1 MLDGKKI
8 VLGVTGGIA
17 AYKAVEVA
25 SRLRQMGADVY
36 VIMTREAAQFVTE
49 LTFREISGNPVAM
62 DMWAPVTHWNV
73 AHVTLANLADAVL
86 IAPATANIIAKAAVG
101 LADDMLSTTLLATS
115 APLFFAPAMN
125 TRMYENSVVQK
136 NLKILEER
144 GAHIIPP
151 AYGHLACGTK
161 GAGRLPESETLVS
174 ALDTFFGRQGTMS
187 GVKVLVTAAGTL
199 EPIDPVRYIGNHSS
213 GKMGYAIA
221 AEAVARGASVVLIS
235 GPSALSPPAGLTK
248 FISVQTAF
256 QMRDAVLA
264 EAETS
269 DLIIKAAAVSDYRV
283 SRIAANKIKKD
294 ANELTL
300 HLEKNPDILWEL
312 GQRKRPGQVLVGFA
326 AETQNLLAYA
336 RVKLEKK
343 NLDFIVANDVSRT
356 DVGFNT
362 ETNLIKLLDRFG
374 KTEEF
379 PLLEKRRL
387 AVLLLDRVWPVGD
400 ETTKKIV

>member
-1 MLDGKKI
+1 
-8 VLGVTGGIA
+8 
-17 AYKAVEVA
+17 
-25 SRLRQMGADVY
+25 
-36 VIMTREAAQFVTE
+36 
-49 LTFREISGNPVAM
+49 
-62 DMWAPVTHWNV
+62 
-73 AHVTLANLADAVL
+73 
-86 IAPATANIIAKAAVG
+86 
-101 LADDMLSTTLLATS
+101 
-115 APLFFAPAMN
+115 
-125 TRMYENSVVQK
+125 
-136 NLKILEER
+136 
-144 GAHIIPP
+144 
-151 AYGHLACGTK
+151 
-161 GAGRLPESETLVS
+161 
-174 ALDTFFGRQGTMS
+174 MS

-235 GPSALSPPAGLTK
+235 GPSSLSPPAGLAK

-336 RVKLEKK
+336 RAKLEKK